1 VRIFQNIVLI
11 LLTLF
16 LSACVD
22 DVNYAPVADASG
34 IESMP
39 KNGIHRVHSGET
51 LYSIAWRYGLD
62 YRALARRNHI
72 AAPYHV
78 HTGEILYLRKA
89 PTTATANTTT
99 TTPTS
104 SNQIQQPTTTTTTML
119 TTVDTDDYFETGKEP
134 TATVDFWH
142 WPAVGRV
149 SGGFSQFNKGIN
161 ISGTTGAPIYAAAA
175 GKVVYSGH
183 GLRGYGNLL
192 IIKHNSTYLTAYAHN
207 QKNLVT
213 EGQWVKMG
221 QIIAEMGNTGASKV
235 MLHFEIRRG
244 GDPVN
249 PLIYLEKS

>member
-1 VRIFQNIVLI
+1 VRIFQNVI
-11 LLTLF
+11 LLFLTLF
-16 LSACVD
+16 LSACIED
-22 DVNYAPVADASG
+22 NNYAPVADAAS

-39 KNGIHRVHSGET
+39 KSGIHRVHNGET

-72 AAPYHV
+72 NPPYQRP
-78 HTGEILYLRKA
+78 E
-89 PTTATANTTT
+89 
-99 TTPTS
+99 
-104 SNQIQQPTTTTTTML
+104 QPTPVL
-119 TTVDTDDYFETGKEP
+119 TSLNTDDYFETGKEP

-149 SGGFSQFNKGIN
+149 SGGFSKYNKGIN
-161 ISGTTGAPIYAAAA
+161 IAGFAGAPIYAAAA
-175 GKVVYSGH
+175 GKVVYSGN

-192 IIKHNSTYLTAYAHN
+192 IIKHNSTFLTAYAHN
-207 QKNLVT
+207 QKNLVS

-221 QIIAEMGNTGASKV
+221 QIIAEMGNTGASRV

-249 PLIYLEKS
+249 PLIYLEKT

>member
-1 VRIFQNIVLI
+1 VRIFQNVI
-11 LLTLF
+11 LLFLTLF
-16 LSACVD
+16 LSACIED
-22 DVNYAPVADASG
+22 NNYAPVADAAS

-39 KNGIHRVHSGET
+39 KSGIHRVHNGET

-72 AAPYHV
+72 NPPYHV

-89 PTTATANTTT
+89 PTAVPAAQ
-99 TTPTS
+99 TS
-104 SNQIQQPTTTTTTML
+104 LNQIPEQPTPVL
-119 TTVDTDDYFETGKEP
+119 TSLNTDDYFETGKEP

-149 SGGFSQFNKGIN
+149 SGGFSKYNKGIN
-161 ISGTTGAPIYAAAA
+161 IAGFAGAPIYAAAA
-175 GKVVYSGH
+175 GKVVYSGN

-192 IIKHNSTYLTAYAHN
+192 IIKHNSTFLTAYAHN
-207 QKNLVT
+207 QKNLVS

-221 QIIAEMGNTGASKV
+221 QIIAEMGNTGASRV

-249 PLIYLEKS
+249 PLIYLEKT

>member
-1 VRIFQNIVLI
+1 VRIFQKIVLI

-51 LYSIAWRYGLD
+51 LYSIAWRYGID

-72 AAPYHV
+72 TAPYHV

-89 PTTATANTTT
+89 PATPIGTSTVTTV
-99 TTPTS
+99 S
-104 SNQIQQPTTTTTTML
+104 SNQIQQPTTVL

-161 ISGTTGAPIYAAAA
+161 ISGAAGAPIYAAAA

-244 GDPVN
+244 GVPVN
-249 PLIYLEKS
+249 PLNYLEKS